1 LTNRTVYIHDCN
13 GELSLKWSNLGE
25 LSCDKDLIGQAD
37 LVIVPPLDGLMWDL
51 AWDFDFQ
58 CDDSDMFKAFASL
71 FVDKKS
77 KLVPTEPMGCWIS
90 RKESGVRKVANLDA
104 LLDMMREI
112 FPRVESLLFTAD
124 QTIDQ
129 TVDMLRECRVLF
141 GVHGAGHTNAI
152 FARPGVGVVE
162 AIGNAR
168 PAYYRNINMLLGQNY
183 QSIIGDPIH
192 GIGDDNYMMDLEE
205 ARSALIKARDHA
217 AEWIE
222 KNGHWR

>member
-1 LTNRTVYIHDCN
+1 
-13 GELSLKWSNLGE
+13 
-25 LSCDKDLIGQAD
+25 
-37 LVIVPPLDGLMWDL
+37 
-51 AWDFDFQ
+51 
-58 CDDSDMFKAFASL
+58 
-71 FVDKKS
+71 
-77 KLVPTEPMGCWIS
+77 
-90 RKESGVRKVANLDA
+90 
-104 LLDMMREI
+104 
-112 FPRVESLLFTAD
+112 
-124 QTIDQ
+124 
-129 TVDMLRECRVLF
+129 LF